1 MVWFQHGMM
10 VAGNKSDRI
19 KLINYELIGKYS
31 WDSINF
37 CVNSGKG
44 VNEWSQADLMK
55 LLNPGYES
63 ETIGGLL
70 Y

>member
-31 WDSINF
+31 WDSINLS
-37 CVNSGKG
+37 VNSGKG
-44 VNEWSQADLMK
+44 VNE
-55 LLNPGYES
+55 
-63 ETIGGLL
+63 
-70 Y
+70 